1 MGADETGQLGA
12 SLRTNRLLAVAISLA
27 VAAGAAQAAQ
37 GQPSAAH
44 PCTLISSRDVARI
57 IGHGGHVE
65 VGGSTCRLHRG
76 KPFVG
81 VITINPE
88 TRASFLAFRRR
99 IFKNPSGTV
108 KDVGGTG
115 ERAYQRIYATSYHP
129 FVYHNLFAFVNGHHL
144 VITSH
149 KGFFTA
155 GHARR
160 IAKIVARGI

>member
-1 MGADETGQLGA
+1 MADEARKLRA
-12 SLRTNRLLAVAISLA
+12 SLRTNRLLAVVICLA
-27 VAAGAAQAAQ
+27 LAAGAAQAAQ

-44 PCTLISSRDVARI
+44 PCTLISSKDVARI
-57 IGHGGHVE
+57 IGPGGHVE

-108 KDVGGTG
+108 RDVGGIG
-115 ERAYQRIYATSYHP
+115 ERAYQRTYAASYHP
-129 FVYHNLFAFVNGHHL
+129 GVYHNLFAFVNGHRL

-149 KGFFTA
+149 KAFFTA
-155 GHARR
+155 GQARR